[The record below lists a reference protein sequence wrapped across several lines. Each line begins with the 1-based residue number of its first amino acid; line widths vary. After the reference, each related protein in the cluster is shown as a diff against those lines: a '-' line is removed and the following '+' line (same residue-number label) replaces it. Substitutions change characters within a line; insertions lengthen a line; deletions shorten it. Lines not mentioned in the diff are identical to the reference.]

1 VQTDEFSFIVLTQQS
16 LFKQSL
22 HISPDI
28 QYAMDRHG
36 CTVDAIDNSVWLESD
51 FSELRDIDVLQLWR
65 YVTPKR
71 QSAERVT
78 SSFES
83 LKQSISRFDGI
94 VQRNIPVDFKE
105 VFFSITIELNITPFH
120 F

>member
-1 VQTDEFSFIVLTQQS
+1 MESQPRIVLTQQA
-16 LFKQSL
+16 LLKQSL
-22 HISPDI
+22 HISPAI
-28 QYAMDRHG
+28 QHTMDCHG
-36 CTVDAIDNSVWLESD
+36 CTVNAIDNPVWLESD

-65 YVTPKR
+65 DVAPMR

-78 SSFES
+78 SSFMS

-105 VFFSITIELNITPFH
+105 VLFGINIELDITLFH